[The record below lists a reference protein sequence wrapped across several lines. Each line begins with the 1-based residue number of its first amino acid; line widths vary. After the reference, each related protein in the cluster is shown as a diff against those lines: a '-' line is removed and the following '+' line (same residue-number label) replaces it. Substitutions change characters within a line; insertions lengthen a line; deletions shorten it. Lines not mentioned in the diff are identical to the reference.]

1 MLGTVLCGICFVS
14 GVKTISEFTFK
25 EVVKATHKV
34 KTKKEEKKKK
44 KKDKKEVK
52 EVAKG
57 ENEMRAIV
65 DEKVNAFENWMRV
78 FCEVNTFTFSKASQ
92 TRFFVNGT
100 KVDIKYKVLDKDSL
114 KLVIVTDDALC
125 DYIEKFME
133 QDPAMELLGEFPA

>member
-65 DEKVNAFENWMRV
+65 D
-78 FCEVNTFTFSKASQ
+78 
-92 TRFFVNGT
+92 GT